1 MLVFIHV
8 IVIVTAAI
16 IFGNLFE
23 RIGQPNIIGELLGG
37 IIVGPVALVILSV
50 LFGDHP
56 LLEYWNPE
64 IIEKEITVLI
74 DIGMVMVMLIAGL
87 GTELEELVKSSRYSF
102 STAIGGVVLPFLL
115 GYYTGKLFH
124 YETMTSL
131 FLGASLSITAV
142 AVSAKSLYDLKL
154 LRTRIGSTIM
164 GAAVIDDIL
173 GILILS
179 VLLNIIEHAELPSL
193 LNLIFIFLKSI
204 GFLLISGAAGLHV
217 VPRILRRL
225 RLTKEF
231 RLGSIL
237 LIVLTYAVAARLSG
251 LHEII
256 GAFVAGLILKK
267 TLAHTEVEELVTW
280 GFGFFGPLFFGWIG
294 FVVRLH
300 PLLNIFCYVVIA
312 AACIGKIVGCS
323 LGGRVSGLTKKEALS
338 VGVGMN
344 GRGAVELVLAGV
356 GLEYGVI
363 TQDLFSIVVVM
374 AFVTTILTPIGLKLT
389 TREKETKRK

>member
-8 IVIVTAAI
+8 IVIVTSAI
-16 IFGNLFE
+16 IFGHLLE
-23 RIGQPNIIGELLGG
+23 RLGQPNIIGELLGG
-37 IIVGPVALVILSV
+37 IIVGPVALLISSV
-50 LFGDHP
+50 LFEGHP
-56 LLEYWNPE
+56 LLEYWDPSL
-64 IIEKEITVLI
+64 IEEQITILI

-87 GTELEELVKSSRYSF
+87 GTELEELVASSRYSLL
-102 STAIGGVVLPFLL
+102 TAAGGVVLPFLL

-142 AVSAKSLYDLKL
+142 AVSAKSLYDLNL
-154 LRTRIGSTIM
+154 LRTRVGTTIM
-164 GAAVIDDIL
+164 GAAVIDDII

-179 VLLNIIEHAELPSL
+179 VLLNIIEHAELPSIT
-193 LNLIFIFLKSI
+193 NLILIFSKSLA
-204 GFLLISGAAGLHV
+204 FLLISGAIGLRV
-217 VPRILRRL
+217 VPRILKRL

-231 RLGSIL
+231 KLGSIL
-237 LIVLTYAVAARLSG
+237 LIVLAYAVAARFSG

-256 GAFVAGLILKK
+256 GAFVAGLILRK
-267 TLAHTEVEELVTW
+267 TLTHTEIEELVTW
-280 GFGFFGPLFFGWIG
+280 GLGFFGPLFFGWIG

-312 AACIGKIVGCS
+312 VACIGKIAGCS
-323 LGGRVSGLTKKEALS
+323 ITGMISGLTRREALS

-363 TQDLFSIVVVM
+363 TKDLFSIIVVM
-374 AFVTTILTPIGLKLT
+374 AFITTILTPIGLKMT
-389 TREKETKRK
+389 AKRKKR